1 MKTRYD
7 KCDGRAGA
15 AFMTVMIV
23 VLIISFVSSAIVSM
37 AMYQPRSISRVRD
50 YIRAKAIAEAGVNQA
65 YSMLVT
71 NFAARYNAA
80 AFPQTSFG
88 GGTYDVTV
96 SPVGTDAAFLVSEGT
111 FGTAT
116 ARAAVDLKNYGETE
130 PSTGPSSAW
139 GHSIFANGTIN
150 LNGSGTL
157 FGSAFTNQDLIQ
169 NGAIEWGAS
178 DNTCDVYTVG
188 QFRVNGTADIFG
200 EVYAPVI
207 LVTGQNNITATHEQ
221 SVPPIRFPILD
232 LTELYNTAVTNGQV
246 YSGGTYNSNVVLGNI
261 PGGVA
266 WFNGDVR
273 FKKTLTF
280 SGCVIATGDIRFDGS
295 FSNTREGNL
304 PAIISRDGGILIN
317 GSHTVEGLIYCAG
330 DLRMNGS
337 GTIEGSIVVGGN
349 IDLNGSYGIVTY
361 NYSAPPGV
369 GNDGNSGDVIGISA
383 WQE

>member
-1 MKTRYD
+1 MKTQYD
-7 KCDGRAGA
+7 KVNGRAGA

-37 AMYQPRSISRVRD
+37 AMYQPRSIARVRD

-71 NFAARYNAA
+71 NFAARYDGA
-80 AFPQTSFG
+80 AFPATSFG
-88 GGTYDVTV
+88 GGTFDVTV
-96 SPVGTDAAFLVSEGT
+96 SAVGTDAAYLVSVGT
-111 FGTAT
+111 FGTST

-139 GHSIFANGTIN
+139 GHSIFANGSIN

-157 FGSAFTNQDLIQ
+157 YGSAFSNQSLTQ
-169 NGAIEWGAS
+169 NGAIEWGSSEVA
-178 DNTCDVYTVG
+178 CDVYTVG
-188 QFRVNGTADIFG
+188 PFRVNGTADVFG
-200 EVYAPVI
+200 DVYAPVI
-207 LVTGQNNITATHEQ
+207 LVTGQNNITATHQ
-221 SVPPIRFPILD
+221 QTVPPIRFPTID
-232 LTELYNTAVTNGQV
+232 LTELYNTAVANGQV
-246 YSGGTYNSNVVLGNI
+246 YGGGTYNSDVTLGNI

-266 WFNGDVR
+266 WFSGDVR
-273 FKKTLTF
+273 FKKTLDFT
-280 SGCVIATGDIRFDGS
+280 GCVIATGDIRFDGA

-304 PAIISRDGGILIN
+304 PAIVSRDGGILIN
-317 GSHTVEGLIYCAG
+317 GHHTLEGLVYCAG

-337 GTIEGSIVVGGN
+337 GTIDGSIVVGGN

-361 NYSAPPGV
+361 TYSAPPGA
-369 GNDGNSGDVIGISA
+369 GSDGDGGDVIGISA